1 MTLRHLKIFSEVCRL
16 ESITLAAE
24 EMNMAQ
30 PAVSYAIR
38 ELESY
43 YETKLFE
50 RMNRRLYITEA
61 GEQLLIYADSILAQ
75 FDEARD
81 VLRDIQTVTK
91 VRVGTNASYG
101 ISRLPELIAG
111 FKKNHGNIPVY
122 TLVDNSRQIEE
133 RLMRNDLDFGITDY
147 PSNPQFFI
155 SVPIATD
162 RMAAVCSSDY
172 NIGRSV
178 TTEEL
183 AAIPLLLRELG
194 SGSRSLVES
203 LLNKYKRKPEIVMES
218 ISIRSLIE
226 ACSKGMGILILTKSV
241 LESYMESHQLREIE
255 IVDENIMREYYFVY
269 HKSKFLTK
277 SMKCFQEF
285 VLDQR
290 EILQNKER

>member
-38 ELESY
+38 ELEGY
-43 YETKLFE
+43 YETKLFD

-61 GEQLLIYADSILAQ
+61 GEQLLIYANSILAQ

-81 VLRDIQTVTK
+81 VLRDIQTVAK
-91 VRVGTNASYG
+91 VRVGTNVSYG
-101 ISRLPELIAG
+101 ISHLPKLVAN
-111 FKKNHGNIPVY
+111 FKKEYDQIPIY

-133 RLMRNDLDFGITDY
+133 KLMRNDLDFGITDY
-147 PSNPQFFI
+147 PSNPQFFV
-155 SVPIATD
+155 SVPVGID
-162 RMAAVCSSDY
+162 KMIAVCSLDY
-172 NIGRSV
+172 QWQGPARMK
-178 TTEEL
+178 EL
-183 AAIPLLLRELG
+183 ITQPLLLREVG
-194 SGSRSLVES
+194 SGSRNMVEGFLS
-203 LLNKYKRKPEIVMES
+203 KYKRQPEIVMES

-226 ACSKGMGILILTKSV
+226 ACSKGMGVLLLTKSV
-241 LESYMESHQLREIE
+241 LEPYMESHRLKEIE
-255 IVDENIMREYYFVY
+255 IMDEDVKREYYFVY

-285 VLDQR
+285 VMKSR
-290 EILQNKER
+290 